1 METRTDI
8 TRPAETRDSIDGVNG
23 AGNAPTVA
31 AQECLRTELIETAVV
46 DRPPLAYSDADV
58 TATDFTEQSGD
69 DPWDDDA
76 WEDEYR
82 AYAWGTVKIF
92 VGLMA
97 VVVVAA
103 GWIVAIALMSK
114 GHSPATDA
122 ATPESTPATEA
133 QAPPAPPTTVTSPP
147 TTVTSPPTTVTAPP
161 TTVTVTQTSTPVAA
175 PLVPTAQAPPSRTP
189 DQIFLSEARAG
200 GLVILDDSVAAA
212 DARQG
217 CEYLAAGHTARET
230 QELAMRNNP
239 SLTWRD
245 AEVYVRAAIDAYC
258 PQY

>member
-1 METRTDI
+1 MIADKKPCETT
-8 TRPAETRDSIDGVNG
+8 T
-23 AGNAPTVA
+23 A
-31 AQECLRTELIETAVV
+31 ATQEGPQECPQTELIETAVV
-46 DRPPLAYSDADV
+46 DRPLLAYSEASQ
-58 TATDFTEQSGD
+58 TSDFAEQSDD
-69 DPWDDDA
+69 DPWDDDDA

-92 VGLMA
+92 AGLMA

-103 GWIVAIALMSK
+103 GWIVAIVLMSR
-114 GHSPATDA
+114 GSSPTTDA
-122 ATPESTPATEA
+122 APPKPTPAADSPSVAPPAA
-133 QAPPAPPTTVTSPP
+133 QAPLPPPATATSPP
-147 TTVTSPPTTVTAPP
+147 ATVTAPP
-161 TTVTVTQTSTPVAA
+161 TTVTEPPTTVTVTQTPTPVAA
-175 PLVPTAQAPPSRTP
+175 PPAPTAQAPSRTP

-200 GLVILDDSVAAA
+200 GLTILDDSVAAA

-217 CEYLAAGHTARET
+217 CAYLAAGHTVREA
-230 QELAMRNNP
+230 QELAIRNNP